1 MAAVLPSLVQEYV
14 WKERGDSVK
23 TRMRFTKTGSV
34 KFIGHLDCMRFFQKA
49 IRRAKLDVAYSQGY
63 SPHQLMSF
71 ASPLGV
77 GITSD
82 GEYMD
87 VEFHS
92 LPEDKSLAELAE
104 YLNQF
109 MTEEIFV
116 TEIEIMP
123 EGFKNSM
130 SLLRTADYMIV
141 EKEEGILPADY
152 KEKWLSFME
161 QPQILVTKKSKK
173 TEREIDIK
181 ENILL
186 SAFSLAELCEKTGED
201 YGTLHC
207 QYEGEAI
214 YMQLTSGSSDSVK
227 PELVLS
233 AFYHFCGVERPA
245 HMLQVHRLQM
255 HFADIPKKG
264 GA

>member
-1 MAAVLPSLVQEYV
+1 M
-14 WKERGDSVK
+14 K

-77 GITSD
+77 GVTSD
-82 GEYMD
+82 GEYID

-92 LPEDKSLAELAE
+92 LPEDRSLGELAD
-104 YLNQF
+104 YLNGF
-109 MTEEIFV
+109 MTDEIFV
-116 TEIEIMP
+116 TKIEIMP

-130 SLLRTADYMIV
+130 SLLRTADYMVV
-141 EKEEGILPADY
+141 EKEPGILPADY
-152 KEKWLSFME
+152 KERWTSFME
-161 QPQILVTKKSKK
+161 QPQILVTKKTKRMEK
-173 TEREIDIK
+173 EIDIK

-186 SAFSLAELCEKTGED
+186 SAFSLAELSQKTEED

-214 YMQLTSGSSDSVK
+214 YMQLTSGSADSVK
-227 PELVLS
+227 PDLVLD

-245 HMLQVHRLQM
+245 HKLQVHRLQM
-255 HFADIPKKG
+255 YFADIPKKG